1 MKFAI
6 PFLLSAAGLASLAW
20 YLAYREPI
28 KLPPGIAEKHRQSF
42 LISLK

>member
-6 PFLLSAAGLASLAW
+6 PFLLSAACLASLAW

-28 KLPPGIAEKHRQSF
+28 KLPPGIAAKHQQSF
-42 LISLK
+42 LISSK